1 MSQVL
6 RFQSLLHSR
15 PARSDSII
23 TIRQAVKTNKQAA
36 RNFALCTG
44 RPMDATPRPLENVG
58 AQRINTK
65 LKNAVAEFH
74 EALRQVVA
82 DMGKLRPRSLRE
94 RMVCYGHDPMK
105 SIALKERIQNAIEMI
120 KIQLEA
126 VLSTRMV
133 LEGIERQL
141 QLIRK
146 LGTGDNG
153 AADTEKDDEE
163 GMCLGGTSEDILAR
177 IDQWIEEPSY
187 DGSIFYAQSRGG
199 MWEELHRKDDREAGQ
214 GRVKM
219 SIARAVNAEP
229 DIAYLSTTDQ
239 YRKLIH
245 EPLITLNTAKLF
257 IVLDDV
263 DECEE
268 EFTTK
273 LLKQICLDYTN
284 LPIEIKF
291 LIASRSDRCIRN
303 NLESPSVNP
312 TVERLIIGFE
322 DPAAVDMDIILYPK
336 DCLTRVAEEYDIDGL
351 AWGSK
356 AKHSCWNGSLYSS
369 VLTVYP
375 SRTALMW
382 KVLGALVAARTPLD
396 IGTLASLLPSKPGSK
411 QIPPKI
417 IHTKALSRLE
427 AVPKVRSGDEL
438 HSSKPAQFLHQSFV
452 DLLITKGWYERRFL
466 LNVAD
471 HLEQIAIP
479 TLS

>member
-141 QLIRK
+141 QDG
-146 LGTGDNG
+146 GTGDNG

-214 GRVKM
+214 GC
-219 SIARAVNAEP
+219 
-229 DIAYLSTTDQ
+229 Q
-239 YRKLIH
+239 
-245 EPLITLNTAKLF
+245 
-257 IVLDDV
+257 
-263 DECEE
+263 
-268 EFTTK
+268 
-273 LLKQICLDYTN
+273 
-284 LPIEIKF
+284 
-291 LIASRSDRCIRN
+291 
-303 NLESPSVNP
+303 P
-312 TVERLIIGFE
+312 T
-322 DPAAVDMDIILYPK
+322 
-336 DCLTRVAEEYDIDGL
+336 
-351 AWGSK
+351 
-356 AKHSCWNGSLYSS
+356 
-369 VLTVYP
+369 
-375 SRTALMW
+375 
-382 KVLGALVAARTPLD
+382 
-396 IGTLASLLPSKPGSK
+396 
-411 QIPPKI
+411 
-417 IHTKALSRLE
+417 
-427 AVPKVRSGDEL
+427 
-438 HSSKPAQFLHQSFV
+438 
-452 DLLITKGWYERRFL
+452 
-466 LNVAD
+466 
-471 HLEQIAIP
+471 
-479 TLS
+479 